1 MLVLLFGVLV
11 ILSLSTSGGRGGG
24 PVWHGACMAAC
35 VCLSRW
41 GQGLGQAGPA
51 CVMAV
56 GLAGLLGLL
65 GVQMLHV
72 PAGARERSGLRL
84 AGGLACIAVLA
95 QVIMQGPQ
103 VDMTARLMG
112 MTGLAAILCG
122 VWGACIARG
131 PVALCAG
138 LACGL
143 DGVMLLAA
151 RADSLLVMGEVVI
164 AAIGLNILLATY
176 PRSHG
181 GAA

>member
-41 GQGLGQAGPA
+41 TQGQVGPA

-65 GVQMLHV
+65 GAQMLHI
-72 PAGARERSGLRL
+72 PAAGRERSGLRL
-84 AGGLACIAVLA
+84 AGGLVCIAVLA

-112 MTGLAAILCG
+112 MTGLSAILCG

-151 RADSLLVMGEVVI
+151 RADSMLVMAEVI
-164 AAIGLNILLATY
+164 MAAIGLNILLATH

>member
-41 GQGLGQAGPA
+41 GHEQVGLA

-65 GVQMLHV
+65 GVQMLHI
-72 PAGARERSGLRL
+72 PAGERERSGLRL

-103 VDMTARLMG
+103 VGMTARLMG
-112 MTGLAAILCG
+112 MTGLAATLCG

-151 RADSLLVMGEVVI
+151 RVDDRLVMAEVIVV
-164 AAIGLNILLATY
+164 AIGLNILLAAC

-181 GAA
+181 GKA